1 MNVELF
7 VVSSYILLMSG
18 GSLVTSP
25 FSFLILAIFFFFS
38 FVRDLL
44 ILLIFSKNELM
55 LGKNERKKNQLI
67 SLIFLYWFSFLVH
80 LFLLFLVFFLLLAL
94 SLFHPLYFL
103 EVGPHI
109 IDLRLFFFSNVF
121 IQCTN
126 KVRIK
131 IMTWI
136 ILSSSYR

>member
-121 IQCTN
+121 I
-126 KVRIK
+126 
-131 IMTWI
+131 
-136 ILSSSYR
+136 